1 MSVWDE
7 DDPIEGTMGDVG
19 MDPALLQDRIGESPL
34 LEQARENV
42 ADTAERAEELR
53 EVDED

>member
-1 MSVWDE
+1 MSVFDE
-7 DDPIEGTMGDVG
+7 DDPIEGTIGDLG
-19 MDPALLQDRIGESPL
+19 MDPTLLQDRIGESPL

-42 ADTAERAEELR
+42 ADTAERDEELR